1 MAAESMAI
9 AASGRLRLH
18 AAMSMADRMS
28 LRDANGSIVAR
39 RAAD

>member
-1 MAAESMAI
+1 MAI
-9 AASGRLRLH
+9 AASGDSGRLRLH